1 MPEQQEQA
9 TAKSGPSW
17 VSVRPDGFGL
27 VGSQDLKTG
36 KCIFPRIPEASPSAS
51 RYAAIE
57 LSRRGEVYS
66 FTVIHPNPKTGEKPF
81 TLAYVD
87 FPEHA
92 RVFGRLHLPAGE
104 MARIGMGVEV
114 CVRSTAEAGTIY
126 HFVPAKEQ
134 A

>member
-1 MPEQQEQA
+1 MPEQEKTVA
-9 TAKSGPSW
+9 ESRPSW
-17 VSVRPDGFGL
+17 VSVRPDGYGL
-27 VGSQDLKTG
+27 VGSRDLKTG
-36 KCIFPRIPEASPSAS
+36 KCIFPRIPGASPSAS

-57 LSRRGEVYS
+57 LSQCGNVYS

-87 FPEHA
+87 FPERA
-92 RVFGRLHLPAGE
+92 RAFGRLHLPDGE
-104 MARIGMGVEV
+104 TARIGMAVDV
-114 CVRSTAEAGTIY
+114 CVQSTVQAGTIY